1 MEELGIPELTSE
13 QIEEICTITEEKAR
27 KHVISKVSAKQIER
41 LNISAEIEGT
51 KPAKLTIDV
60 DINLSTSVKNFDAQ
74 KLADEAVKEAFKAA
88 EKYLRELTCHSQT

>member
-13 QIEEICTITEEKAR
+13 QIEEICTIAEEKAR

-41 LNISAEIEGT
+41 LNISAEIEGI

-60 DINLSTSVKNFDAQ
+60 DIDLSTSVKNFDAQ